1 MAKPITKT
9 QRVRDR
15 ADDFRSTV
23 AKLLQSDTPWTAW
36 EEQWLVSESRRS
48 ASYIFSEKEHEI
60 LDRMRVAASGPFTD
74 YGGYS
79 IQELIAIAHPWRF
92 DIDEDGEEFL
102 ETLHKTKPTGLTL
115 RPLRRL
121 VGICRAFEG
130 LDLPHDVF
138 AAVDAFAEREKHEA
152 QLVSTQFELSPDTGR
167 V

>member
-1 MAKPITKT
+1 MAKPINKA
-9 QRVRDR
+9 QQARDR
-15 ADDFRSTV
+15 ADEFRSTV
-23 AKLLQSDTPWTAW
+23 ARLLQSDTPWSAW
-36 EEQWLVSESRRS
+36 EEHWLVSESRRF
-48 ASYIFSEKEHEI
+48 ASYIFSEKEHDV

-79 IQELIAIAHPWRF
+79 VQELIAIAHPWRF

-102 ETLHKTKPTGLTL
+102 ETLHKSRPTGLTL

-121 VGICRAFEG
+121 VGICRAFED
-130 LDLPHDVF
+130 LDLPSDVF

-152 QLVSTQFELSPDTGR
+152 QLVSTQFASSRDPGR